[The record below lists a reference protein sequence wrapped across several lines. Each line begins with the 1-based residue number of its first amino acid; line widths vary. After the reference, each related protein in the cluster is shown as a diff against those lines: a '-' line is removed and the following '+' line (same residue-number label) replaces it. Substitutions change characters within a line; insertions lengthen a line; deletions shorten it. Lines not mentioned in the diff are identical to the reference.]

1 VSLKTST
8 HQLKV
13 IVKKLT
19 QCQEPRST
27 GKISPKIANFTAHL
41 DSFPMKRLFCLFSI
55 LSLLFVTTSRTS
67 MADEGLWL
75 PFLLEEHNQHRMQ
88 EMGMQ
93 ISAEDIYSLN
103 QSSMKDAIVLFGRGC
118 TGSIVSD
125 QGLVFTN
132 HHCGFGSIRNHS
144 TVENNYLDEGF
155 WATNLD
161 EELPNPGLTITLL
174 KQMEEVTDSIL
185 RGVEPAMT
193 ESQRDFMIKKN
204 SERIINYAK
213 KNSPYNAFVR
223 AFYNGNQF
231 FLIYTETFRDIRL
244 VGTPPYSIGK
254 FGGSTDNWMWPRHTG
269 DFAVF
274 RIYANAENQ
283 PADYSEENIPYKPA
297 YYLPISLKGVSEGD
311 FTFVYGYPGRTNVYL
326 PSQAVKLIAEVTNPH
341 KVRLRQQRL
350 DVFDK
355 YMQTDPQIRIQY
367 ASKDA
372 GVANGWKKMI
382 GESNG
387 VRRLDAINKKAK
399 LEEAFQEWALA
410 GDEQRKARYA
420 KLLPSF
426 AEAYELLA
434 PYALA
439 ADYMNEAGRAIEL
452 IGFASQFRF
461 LYEASQEKDVTE
473 AYIQNLLKRYEQR
486 TESFFKDYHEPI
498 DREVAQKLLQLYLD
512 YLSPDLRPAFV
523 NEINFK
529 YKGDVDAFVD
539 ALFAKSMFTK
549 KNQLLKFLSSY
560 KPRHARRLLR
570 DPAFS
575 AANDLSLLYETRIK
589 ETRQRLTTA
598 IDSLQ
603 RIYMAGLIEMHE
615 GSYLYPDANFTLR
628 VSYGLV
634 EGYSPA
640 DAVEY
645 DYYTTLDGIM
655 EKENPDIYDYV
666 VDNKLKD
673 LFFESDYGDY
683 ADENGKMRVAFVASN
698 HTTGGSSGSPVMN
711 ADGHLVGINFDRG
724 WEATMSDL
732 MYDPIQGRNIAVDAR
747 YVLFIIDK
755 YAGAVHLIEEMTLI
769 K

>member
-1 VSLKTST
+1 
-8 HQLKV
+8 
-13 IVKKLT
+13 
-19 QCQEPRST
+19 
-27 GKISPKIANFTAHL
+27 
-41 DSFPMKRLFCLFSI
+41 MKRLVYWFSI
-55 LSLLFVTTSRTS
+55 LSLLIVITSRTS
-67 MADEGLWL
+67 TADEGLWL
-75 PFLLEEHNQHRMQ
+75 PFLLEQHNQARMQ
-88 EMGMQ
+88 EMGMH
-93 ISAEDIYSLN
+93 ITADDIYSLN
-103 QSSMKDAIVLFGRGC
+103 QSSIKDAIVLFGRGC

-155 WATNLD
+155 WASSQK
-161 EELPNPGLTITLL
+161 EELPNPGLTVTLL
-174 KQMEEVTDSIL
+174 KKMEEVTDSVL
-185 RGVEPAMT
+185 QGVVPDMT
-193 ESQRDFMIKKN
+193 EAQRDALIKKN
-204 SERIINYAK
+204 SDRLSKNVQ
-213 KNSPYNAFVR
+213 KNSPYNAFIR

-231 FLIYTETFRDIRL
+231 YLIYTETFRDIRL
-244 VGTPPYSIGK
+244 VGAPPYSIGK

-274 RIYANAENQ
+274 RIYANAQNQ
-283 PADYSEENIPYKPA
+283 PADYSEENMPYKPA
-297 YYLPISLKGVSEGD
+297 HHLPISLKGVSEGD

-326 PSQAVKLIAEVTNPH
+326 PSQAVELIAEATNPH

-350 DVFDK
+350 NVFDK

-372 GVANGWKKMI
+372 GVANGWKKMM

-387 VRRLDAINKKAK
+387 VRRLDAINKKAN
-399 LEEAFQEWALA
+399 LELAFQAWSLA
-410 GDEQRKARYA
+410 GDEQRKALYSNI
-420 KLLPSF
+420 LPSF
-426 AEAYELLA
+426 SEAYQSLT

-439 ADYMNEAGRAIEL
+439 TDYMNEAGRAIEL

-461 LYEASQEKDVTE
+461 LYEKSQEKDVSDT
-473 AYIQNLLKRYEQR
+473 YIQSLINRYKQR
-486 TESFFKDYHEPI
+486 TESFFNDYHEPI

-512 YLSPDLRPAFV
+512 CLPPDLRPAFV
-523 NEINFK
+523 NEINLK
-529 YKGDVDAFVD
+529 HKGDVEAYINR
-539 ALFAKSMFTK
+539 LFEKSMFAD
-549 KNQLLKFLSSY
+549 KNQILAFLNNY

-570 DPAFS
+570 DPAYS
-575 AANDLSLLYETRIK
+575 ASNDISLLYESRIK
-589 ETRQRLTTA
+589 DTRQRLTTA

-645 DYYTTLDGIM
+645 DYFTTLDGIM

-711 ADGHLVGINFDRG
+711 ADGHLVGVNFDRC

-747 YVLFIIDK
+747 YVLFIMEK
-755 YAGAVHLIEEMTLI
+755 QAGASHLIKELTLI

>member
-1 VSLKTST
+1 
-8 HQLKV
+8 
-13 IVKKLT
+13 
-19 QCQEPRST
+19 
-27 GKISPKIANFTAHL
+27 
-41 DSFPMKRLFCLFSI
+41 
-55 LSLLFVTTSRTS
+55 
-67 MADEGLWL
+67 
-75 PFLLEEHNQHRMQ
+75 MQ

-93 ISAEDIYSLN
+93 ISAEEIYSLN
-103 QSSMKDAIVLFGRGC
+103 QSSIKDAIVLFGRGC
-118 TGSIVSD
+118 TGSIVSE
-125 QGLVFTN
+125 QGLLFTN

-185 RGVEPAMT
+185 RGVDPEMT
-193 ESQRDFMIKKN
+193 EAQRDAMIKKN
-204 SERIINYAK
+204 SERISNNAK

-231 FLIYTETFRDIRL
+231 YLIYTETFRDIRL

-254 FGGSTDNWMWPRHTG
+254 FGGSSDNWMWPRHTG

-283 PADYSEENIPYKPA
+283 PADYSENNIPYKPA
-297 YYLPISLKGVSEGD
+297 HHLPISLNGVSEGD
-311 FTFVYGYPGRTNVYL
+311 FTLVYGYPGRTNVYL
-326 PSQAVKLIAEVTNPH
+326 PSHAVELIAEATNPH

-350 DVFDK
+350 DIFDK

-372 GVANGWKKMI
+372 GVANGWKKME

-387 VRRLDAINKKAK
+387 VHRLDAINKKVK

-410 GDEQRKARYA
+410 GGEQRKARYA

-439 ADYMNEAGRAIEL
+439 TDYMNEAGRAIEL

-461 LYEASQEKDVTE
+461 LYEASQEKDVSQS
-473 AYIQNLLKRYEQR
+473 YIQSLIKRYKQR

-512 YLSPDLRPAFV
+512 YLPPDLRPAFV
-523 NEINFK
+523 NEINLK
-529 YKGDVDAFVD
+529 YNGHVEAFVD
-539 ALFAKSMFTK
+539 ALFAKSMFTT
-549 KNQLLKFLSSY
+549 KNQILDFLNNY

-570 DPAFS
+570 DPAYS
-575 AANDLSLLYETRIK
+575 AANDISLLYEIRIK
-589 ETRQRLTTA
+589 DTRQRLNTT

-603 RIYMAGLIEMHE
+603 RIYMAGLIEMRK
-615 GSYLYPDANFTLR
+615 GSYLYPNANFTLR

-645 DYYTTLDGIM
+645 NYFTTLDGII
-655 EKENPDIYDYV
+655 EKDDPNNYDFV
-666 VDNKLKD
+666 VDNKLRR
-673 LFFESDYGDY
+673 LFFNSDYGNY
-683 ADENGKMRVAFVASN
+683 ADDFGKMRVAFVASN
-698 HTTGGSSGSPVMN
+698 HTTGGSSGSPVLN
-711 ADGHLVGINFDRG
+711 ANGHLVGINFDRC

-747 YVLFIIDK
+747 YVLFIMDK
-755 YAGAVHLIEEMTLI
+755 YAGAGHLIEEMTLI

>member
-1 VSLKTST
+1 MRRFV
-8 HQLKV
+8 
-13 IVKKLT
+13 
-19 QCQEPRST
+19 CW
-27 GKISPKIANFTAHL
+27 
-41 DSFPMKRLFCLFSI
+41 FSI
-55 LSLLFVTTSRTS
+55 LSLLIITTSRTS

-75 PFLLEEHNQHRMQ
+75 PFLLEQHNQTRMQ

-93 ISAEDIYSLN
+93 ISADDIYALN

-125 QGLVFTN
+125 QGLLFTN

-155 WATNLD
+155 WATNLK

-185 RGVEPAMT
+185 KGVEPGMT
-193 ESQRDFMIKKN
+193 EAQRDAMIKNN
-204 SERIINYAK
+204 SERISKNAQ
-213 KNSPYNAFVR
+213 KNSPYNAIVR

-231 FLIYTETFRDIRL
+231 YLIYTETFRDIRL

-297 YYLPISLKGVSEGD
+297 YHLPISLKGVSEGD
-311 FTFVYGYPGRTNVYL
+311 FTLVYGYPGRTSVYL
-326 PSQAVKLIAEVTNPH
+326 PSQAVELIAEATNPH

-355 YMQTDPQIRIQY
+355 YMQADPQIRIQY

-387 VRRLDAINKKAK
+387 VRRLDAINKKASQ
-399 LEEAFQEWALA
+399 ETAFVEWVHA
-410 GDEQRKARYA
+410 GDGNRKALYA
-420 KLLPSF
+420 GLLPSF
-426 AEAYELLA
+426 EESYASLA

-439 ADYMNEAGRAIEL
+439 TDYMNEAGRAIEL

-461 LYEASQEKDVTE
+461 LYEASQEKDVSE
-473 AYIQNLLKRYEQR
+473 AYIQSLIKRYEQR

-512 YLSPDLRPAFV
+512 YIPPDLRPAFV
-523 NEINFK
+523 NEINLK
-529 YKGDVDAFVD
+529 YRGNIEAFVD
-539 ALFAKSMFTK
+539 ALFTKSMFTN
-549 KNQLLKFLSSY
+549 KNQILEFLSSY

-570 DPAFS
+570 DPAYS
-575 AANDLSLLYETRIK
+575 AANDISILYETRIK
-589 ETRQRLTTA
+589 ETRQRLTTS

-628 VSYGLV
+628 ASYGLV

-645 DYYTTLDGIM
+645 DYYTTLGGIM
-655 EKENPDIYDYV
+655 EKEDPNNYDYI
-666 VDNKLKD
+666 VDNKLRQ
-673 LFFESDYGDY
+673 LFLNSDYGDY
-683 ADENGKMRVAFVASN
+683 ADDDGKMRVAFVASN

-711 ADGHLVGINFDRG
+711 ADGHLAGINFDRG

-732 MYDPIQGRNIAVDAR
+732 MYDPIQGRNIAVDVR
-747 YVLFIIDK
+747 YVLFVMDK
-755 YAGAVHLIEEMTLI
+755 LAGASHLIKEMTLI

>member
-1 VSLKTST
+1 
-8 HQLKV
+8 
-13 IVKKLT
+13 
-19 QCQEPRST
+19 
-27 GKISPKIANFTAHL
+27 
-41 DSFPMKRLFCLFSI
+41 MKRLVCWFSI
-55 LSLLFVTTSRTS
+55 LSLLIVITSRTS
-67 MADEGLWL
+67 TADEGLWL
-75 PFLLEEHNQHRMQ
+75 PFLLEQHNQARMQ
-88 EMGMQ
+88 EMGMH
-93 ISAEDIYSLN
+93 ITADDIYSLN
-103 QSSMKDAIVLFGRGC
+103 QSSIKDAIVLFGRGC

-155 WATNLD
+155 WASSQK
-161 EELPNPGLTITLL
+161 EELPNPGLTVTLL
-174 KQMEEVTDSIL
+174 KKMEEVTDSVL
-185 RGVEPAMT
+185 QGVVPDMT
-193 ESQRDFMIKKN
+193 EAQRDALIKKN
-204 SERIINYAK
+204 SDRLSKNVQ
-213 KNSPYNAFVR
+213 KNSPYNAFIR

-231 FLIYTETFRDIRL
+231 YLIYTETFRDIRL
-244 VGTPPYSIGK
+244 VGAPPYSIGK

-274 RIYANAENQ
+274 RIYANAQNQ
-283 PADYSEENIPYKPA
+283 PADYSEENMPYKPEHH
-297 YYLPISLKGVSEGD
+297 LPISLKGVSEGD

-326 PSQAVKLIAEVTNPH
+326 PSQAVELIAEATNPH

-350 DVFDK
+350 NVFDK

-372 GVANGWKKMI
+372 GVANGWKKMM

-387 VRRLDAINKKAK
+387 VRRLDAINKKAN
-399 LEEAFQEWALA
+399 LELAFQAWSLA
-410 GDEQRKARYA
+410 GDEQRKALYSNI
-420 KLLPSF
+420 LPSF
-426 AEAYELLA
+426 SEAYQSLT

-439 ADYMNEAGRAIEL
+439 TDYMNEAGRAIEL

-461 LYEASQEKDVTE
+461 LYEKSQEKDVSDT
-473 AYIQNLLKRYEQR
+473 YIQSLINRYKQR
-486 TESFFKDYHEPI
+486 TESFFNDYHEPI

-512 YLSPDLRPAFV
+512 CLPPDLRPAFV
-523 NEINFK
+523 NEINLK
-529 YKGDVDAFVD
+529 HKGDVEAYINR
-539 ALFAKSMFTK
+539 LFEKSMFAD
-549 KNQLLKFLSSY
+549 KNQILAFLNNY

-570 DPAFS
+570 DPAYS
-575 AANDLSLLYETRIK
+575 ASNDISLLYETRIK
-589 ETRQRLTTA
+589 DTRQRLTTA

-645 DYYTTLDGIM
+645 DYFTTLDGIM

-711 ADGHLVGINFDRG
+711 ADGHLVGVNFDRC

-747 YVLFIIDK
+747 YVLFIMEK
-755 YAGAVHLIEEMTLI
+755 QAGASHLIKELTLI

>member
-1 VSLKTST
+1 
-8 HQLKV
+8 
-13 IVKKLT
+13 
-19 QCQEPRST
+19 
-27 GKISPKIANFTAHL
+27 
-41 DSFPMKRLFCLFSI
+41 MKRLVCWFSI
-55 LSLLFVTTSRTS
+55 LSLLIVITSRTS
-67 MADEGLWL
+67 TADEGLWL
-75 PFLLEEHNQHRMQ
+75 PFLLEQHNQARMQ
-88 EMGMQ
+88 EMGMH
-93 ISAEDIYSLN
+93 ITADDIYSLN
-103 QSSMKDAIVLFGRGC
+103 QSSIKDAIVLFGRGC

-155 WATNLD
+155 WASSQK
-161 EELPNPGLTITLL
+161 EELPNPGLTVTLL
-174 KQMEEVTDSIL
+174 KKMEEVTDSVL
-185 RGVEPAMT
+185 QGVVPDMT
-193 ESQRDFMIKKN
+193 EAQRDALIKKN
-204 SERIINYAK
+204 SDRLSKNVQ
-213 KNSPYNAFVR
+213 KNSPYNAFIR

-231 FLIYTETFRDIRL
+231 YLIYTETFRDIRL
-244 VGTPPYSIGK
+244 VGAPPYSIGK

-274 RIYANAENQ
+274 RIYANAQNQ
-283 PADYSEENIPYKPA
+283 PADYSEENMPYKPA
-297 YYLPISLKGVSEGD
+297 HHLPISLKGVSEGD

-326 PSQAVKLIAEVTNPH
+326 PSQAVELIAEATNPH

-350 DVFDK
+350 NVFDK

-372 GVANGWKKMI
+372 GVANGWKKMM

-387 VRRLDAINKKAK
+387 VRRLDAINKKAN
-399 LEEAFQEWALA
+399 LELAFQAWSLA
-410 GDEQRKARYA
+410 GDEQRKALYSNI
-420 KLLPSF
+420 LPSF
-426 AEAYELLA
+426 SEAYQSLT

-439 ADYMNEAGRAIEL
+439 TDYMNEAGRAIEL

-461 LYEASQEKDVTE
+461 LYEKSQEKDVSDT
-473 AYIQNLLKRYEQR
+473 YIQSLINRYKQR
-486 TESFFKDYHEPI
+486 TESFFNDYHEPI

-512 YLSPDLRPAFV
+512 YLPPDLRPAFV
-523 NEINFK
+523 NEINLK
-529 YKGDVDAFVD
+529 HKGDVEAYINR
-539 ALFAKSMFTK
+539 LFEKSVFAD
-549 KNQLLKFLSSY
+549 KNQILAFLNNY

-570 DPAFS
+570 DPAYS
-575 AANDLSLLYETRIK
+575 ASNDISLLYETRIK
-589 ETRQRLTTA
+589 DTRQRLTTA

-645 DYYTTLDGIM
+645 DYFTTLDGIM

-711 ADGHLVGINFDRG
+711 ADGHLVGVNFDRC

-747 YVLFIIDK
+747 YVLFIMEK
-755 YAGAVHLIEEMTLI
+755 QAGASHLIKELTLI